1 MWVRETHV
9 PGLGPHTR
17 AQTKQVLESGGFP
30 TQEESPG
37 VEMTFLEKNIRGKKV
52 G

>member
-1 MWVRETHV
+1 MVNPAPDQAGATVW
-9 PGLGPHTR
+9 
-17 AQTKQVLESGGFP
+17 GFP

-52 G
+52 GSH